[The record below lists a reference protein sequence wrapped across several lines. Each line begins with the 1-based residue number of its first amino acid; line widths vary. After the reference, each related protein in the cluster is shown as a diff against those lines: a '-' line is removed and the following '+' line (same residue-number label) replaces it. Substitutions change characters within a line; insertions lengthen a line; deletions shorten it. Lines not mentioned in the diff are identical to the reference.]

1 MFKIAK
7 NLVKTFEQTLS
18 LSDQD
23 RLDGFFQ
30 SIPPNLL
37 ESQIHSNTD
46 MSTLSDVLSGLRV
59 VYVDE
64 LQLQLESYFDFIV
77 GIDDDPLPLMNN
89 QHGYLYPDYNEIIRL
104 LNIHAEQA
112 SPVKLNVWS
121 AKGGTFRDE
130 YMSLSAIPSDENQM
144 EDINLSNDTPHHQL
158 SSKIFSPLGFK
169 VQWTPLIA
177 ATYTYHVLQLNIE
190 GGPAHAA
197 GLIPDEDYI
206 IGSQDGLLAT
216 GGETLLQDLIRS
228 RANHD
233 LILYVYNKVVECV
246 RPVTVNIGP
255 DGRLGCGVGYGF
267 LHRIPTVRK
276 QEDGNTSMHSNKGI
290 TNAPTA
296 AIPVP
301 TFDQPM
307 SSETFVPGIAKPPPT
322 SKSSKKHAVNIS
334 NMGDYF
340 SEGKDQS
347 PTPKPS
353 TGDKD
358 ASIPPP
364 PSKNTEENQ

>member
-1 MFKIAK
+1 MFRIAK
-7 NLVKTFEQTLS
+7 NLVKTFEQSVAETLS
-18 LSDQD
+18 GQD

-37 ESQIHSNTD
+37 GAQVSTNAD
-46 MSTLSDVLSGLRV
+46 PATLSKVISGLRV

-77 GIDDDPLPLMNN
+77 GMDDESLPLMNN
-89 QHGYLYPDYNEIIRL
+89 QHGYLYADYNEIIRL
-104 LNIHAEQA
+104 LNVHAEQGT
-112 SPVKLNVWS
+112 PVKLNVWS

-130 YMSLSAIPSDENQM
+130 YLSLKKIELPEGQL
-144 EDINLSNDTPHHQL
+144 EDINLSSDTPLGAQGL
-158 SSKIFSPLGFK
+158 SSKLFEPLGFK
-169 VQWTPLIA
+169 VQWTPLLA
-177 ATYTYHVLQLNIE
+177 ATYTYHVLQLNIAD
-190 GGPAHAA
+190 GPAHIA

-216 GGETLLQDLIRS
+216 GGETLLQDLIRT

-233 LILYVYNKVVECV
+233 LVLYVYNKVVDCV

-276 QEDGNTSMHSNKGI
+276 
-290 TNAPTA
+290 P
-296 AIPVP
+296 
-301 TFDQPM
+301 DQPHGQPPASVQQFEEPM
-307 SSETFVPGIAKPPPT
+307 SDQTFVPGIAKPST
-322 SKSSKKHAVNIS
+322 AGKSTKKQTVNVS
-334 NMGDYF
+334 AMGDYF

-347 PTPKPS
+347 SQSK
-353 TGDKD
+353 K
-358 ASIPPP
+358 ASETLDIPPP
-364 PSKNTEENQ
+364 PTKN